1 MKRHNQTA
9 CKNGRKTGNA
19 GHETRRSCLIVP
31 FLISSFFI
39 LLSSFT
45 SAATPAAVTP
55 YTFLGRVMDA
65 RHVAFDTNRVAKVA
79 ASDISGKLLAETKTF
94 FRADSRLNYV
104 LDIPMATGA
113 AEGFAV
119 QNALLRVSVTD
130 DVGKV
135 WNGVIA
141 NASVG
146 APGAVREVDIVLGED
161 ADNDGIDDTLY
172 LQLKAQWEASDYWK
186 RGETFDPNKD
196 YDGDGVSTLNEA
208 LSGTDP
214 FNALDVLTITA
225 IAPLGSLPGGKR
237 IETAGEAKPVALSFS
252 AIGGHTYTVEET
264 TDLKTKAW
272 KMRGFQLESGEA
284 VNVLAVPSASR
295 RAVCT
300 VYLLPT
306 SSTNAFFR
314 VRAE

>member
-1 MKRHNQTA
+1 MKRFEKQGTVGSN
-9 CKNGRKTGNA
+9 NRVGRQSRA
-19 GHETRRSCLIVP
+19 SRW
-31 FLISSFFI
+31 FI
-39 LLSSFT
+39 LLVSSVILHSAF
-45 SAATPAAVTP
+45 SVQAATPAAVTP

-65 RHVAFDTNRVAKVA
+65 RHIAFDTNRIAKVA

-161 ADNDGIDDTLY
+161 ADSDGIDDTLY

-225 IAPLGSLPGGKR
+225 IAPLGSLPDGKR

-264 TDLKTKAW
+264 TDLKAKVW

-284 VNVLAVPSASR
+284 VNVLAIPSASR

-314 VRAE
+314 IKAE